1 MIMSGPHSH
10 MIDAMKGGK
19 TLEAKGKIERKKL
32 EKNESM
38 TRTRALLEIT
48 EMTEN
53 LEMAEIGEKLGILE
67 TDGN

>member
-10 MIDAMKGGK
+10 MIDATKGGRR
-19 TLEAKGKIERKKL
+19 LEAKGIIERKKL

-38 TRTRALLEIT
+38 TRTRTLLETI

-53 LEMAEIGEKLGILE
+53 LERAEIGEKPGILGTE
-67 TDGN
+67 GN